1 MAPMRTLVL
10 PDQTALADLRTYLGR
25 ADRIDRASVRLVAG
39 DGVLA
44 VYTAVLYPAGLLDET
59 PTVLGLR
66 TVAVDPSIEL
76 DTVVPIASLA
86 ERLQRLEPPADG
98 GVELRLPAEVN
109 TVTWAG
115 VAPPRGNWRA
125 VDATTVAVLR
135 QVAEQGIVEVASTL
149 PEDAGEHLVRRIRS
163 EVWGRPIERLEHVP
177 AGAAF
182 AAHSLGF
189 LGAPGEQV
197 PVYETGPWTR
207 LSTERGH
214 VLVKRR
220 GWTLSRS
227 TGPITLGT

>member
-1 MAPMRTLVL
+1 MAPMARSLVL
-10 PDQTALADLRTYLGR
+10 PDPTALADLRTYLGR
-25 ADRIDRASVRLVAG
+25 ADRIDRASARLVAG
-39 DGVLA
+39 EGVLA

-66 TVAVDPSIEL
+66 TIAVDPGVEL

-86 ERLQRLEPPADG
+86 ERLRRLEPGAEG
-98 GVELRLPAEVN
+98 AIELGLPAEVN

-115 VAPPRGNWRA
+115 VAPPRGNWHA
-125 VDATTVAVLR
+125 VGATTGGVLR
-135 QVAEQGIVEVASTL
+135 EVAERGIVEVAGTL
-149 PEDAGEHLVRRIRS
+149 PEDAGEHLVRRVRS

-189 LGAPGEQV
+189 LGGAGEQV
-197 PVYETGPWTR
+197 AVYESGPWTR

-220 GWTLSRS
+220 GWSLSGS
-227 TGPITLGT
+227 TGPITLG

>member
-1 MAPMRTLVL
+1 MAATLVL
-10 PDQTALADLRTYLGR
+10 PDPTALADLRTYLGR

-39 DGVLA
+39 EGVLA

-66 TVAVDPSIEL
+66 TVAVDESNEL
-76 DTVVPIASLA
+76 DAVVPIASLA
-86 ERLQRLEPPADG
+86 ERLQRLEPPAEG
-98 GVELRLPAEVN
+98 AVELGLPAEVN

-115 VAPPRGNWRA
+115 VAPPRSNWRV
-125 VDATTVAVLR
+125 VDRTTGAVLR
-135 QVAEQGIVEVASTL
+135 QVAEEGIVEVARTL

-163 EVWGRPIERLEHVP
+163 EVWSRPIEGIEHVP

-189 LGAPGEQV
+189 LGSPTEDV

-207 LSTERGH
+207 LSTARGH

-220 GWTLSRS
+220 GWTLSGS
-227 TGPITLGT
+227 TGPITLAV

>member
-1 MAPMRTLVL
+1 MSSTLVL
-10 PDQTALADLRTYLGR
+10 PDASALADLRTYLGR

-66 TVAVDPSIEL
+66 TVAVDVSNEL
-76 DTVVPIASLA
+76 DAVVPITSLA
-86 ERLQRLEPPADG
+86 ERLRRLDPQDEG
-98 GVELRLPAEVN
+98 RLLLGLPAEVS

-115 VAPPRGNWRA
+115 VAPPRSNWRV
-125 VDATTVAVLR
+125 VDRTTGEVLQR
-135 QVAEQGIVEVASTL
+135 IAEDGIVEVAHTL
-149 PEDAGEHLVRRIRS
+149 PDDAGEHLVRRIRS
-163 EVWGRPIERLEHVP
+163 EVWGRPIEGLEHVP

-189 LGAPGEQV
+189 LGEPTEQI

-220 GWTLSRS
+220 GWTLSGS
-227 TGPITLGT
+227 TGPITLGV